1 MVPDASGSNKIYI
14 YYAKRFP
21 DKWEKVGNL
30 RPDKFYADTSV
41 LVDINAEPQYAFSFD
56 LEEPLK
62 P

>member
-1 MVPDASGSNKIYI
+1 MGES
-14 YYAKRFP
+14 
-21 DKWEKVGNL
+21 WEFETGQV
-30 RPDKFYADTSV
+30 ADTSV